1 MLINYRELIYERE
14 IELKLTWKD
23 RRNLEKYFI
32 KDYIRNCA
40 NM

>member
-32 KDYIRNCA
+32 NIRNCA
-40 NM
+40 NV